1 MHNLIYYLYKLCN
14 TRAISVYYK
23 SISSCADDGGACKLV
38 LFHVHALDQ
47 KFKQVRVESRSFA
60 ENAARFTQF
69 YIYWIHRFHII
80 LGKNITGIEYNI
92 AGFQCGTFWFL
103 LGRILWVIQRMER
116 RPSLSG
122 MIIHVH
128 VFVIINSTWNYKTKV
143 HIYFILLSLAESDAL
158 FVPFGFCRW

>member
-14 TRAISVYYK
+14 TRGISVYYK

-38 LFHVHALDQ
+38 LFHVHVLDQ

-60 ENAARFTQF
+60 ENASRFTQF
-69 YIYWIHRFHII
+69 FIYWIHRFHII

-92 AGFQCGTFWFL
+92 ASFTCGTFWFL

-122 MIIHVH
+122 MIIQSCACI
-128 VFVIINSTWNYKTKV
+128 FYN
-143 HIYFILLSLAESDAL
+143 
-158 FVPFGFCRW
+158 